1 MTVRA
6 GGPTAPAQVTA
17 AQPGGMRSQRRAA
30 AFWLHLAL
38 IPLALLFLA
47 PLWLMLVFS
56 THPETA
62 IFSPNPPLWFGGAFA
77 ENFRGLQADTNFL
90 RTLANSVVIST
101 LYTLL
106 SMLLTSMGG
115 YAFSKY
121 LFPGRNLLF
130 GLILATLTIPTFVTI
145 IPQFILVARDLKLSN
160 TYWAVVLPTLANTIG
175 IFYMRQAFQ
184 TVPNDLLN
192 AARIDGANE
201 WRIFWQIAL
210 PIVRPALAALAILLF
225 LASWNDYL
233 WPLIVLTQKD
243 SYTMPVALGTLVGL
257 TRVSWGGIMV
267 GTAIATIPFLML
279 FLALQRLFVAGIAGG
294 AVKD

>member
-1 MTVRA
+1 MARKRT
-6 GGPTAPAQVTA
+6 
-17 AQPGGMRSQRRAA
+17 S

-38 IPLALLFLA
+38 LPLALIFLA
-47 PLWLMLVFS
+47 PLWIMAVFS

-62 IFSPNPPLWFGGAFA
+62 IFSPNPPLWFGGAFM

-90 RTLANSVVIST
+90 RTLFNSTMIAS
-101 LYTLL
+101 LYTVF

-115 YAFSKY
+115 YAFAKFD
-121 LFPGRNLLF
+121 FPGKNWLF
-130 GLILATLTIPTFVTI
+130 GLILATLTIPAFVTI

-160 TYWAVVLPTLANTIG
+160 TYWAVILPTLANTIG

-184 TVPNDLLN
+184 TVPSDLLN
-192 AARIDGANE
+192 AARIDGASE
-201 WRIFWQIAL
+201 GRIFWQIAL

-267 GTAIATIPFLML
+267 GTAIATIPFLVL
-279 FLALQRLFVAGIAGG
+279 FLSLQRHFVAGIAGG

>member
-1 MTVRA
+1 MTARPQVA
-6 GGPTAPAQVTA
+6 APVSPGVTA
-17 AQPGGMRSQRRAA
+17 RKRTG

-38 IPLALLFLA
+38 LPLALIFLA
-47 PLWLMLVFS
+47 PLWIMAVFS
-56 THPETA
+56 THPDSA
-62 IFSPNPPLWFGGAFA
+62 IFSPSPPLWFGGNFM
-77 ENFRGLQADTNFL
+77 ENFRGLQADTNYL
-90 RTLANSVVIST
+90 RTLFNSTMIAS
-101 LYTLL
+101 LYTVF
-106 SMLLTSMGG
+106 SMVLTSMGG
-115 YAFSKY
+115 YAFAKFE
-121 LFPGRNLLF
+121 FPGKNWLF

-145 IPQFILVARDLKLSN
+145 IPQFILVARDLKISN
-160 TYWAVVLPTLANTIG
+160 TYWAVILPTLANTIG

-184 TVPNDLLN
+184 TVPSDLLH
-192 AARIDGANE
+192 AARIDGASE
-201 WRIFWQIAL
+201 GRIFWQIAL

-267 GTAIATIPFLML
+267 GTAIATIPFLAL
-279 FLALQRLFVAGIAGG
+279 FLSLQRHFVAGIAGG

>member
-1 MTVRA
+1 MTAR
-6 GGPTAPAQVTA
+6 PQVA
-17 AQPGGMRSQRRAA
+17 VPVSPGVTPRKRTGAL
-30 AFWLHLAL
+30 WLHLAL
-38 IPLALLFLA
+38 LPLALIFLA
-47 PLWLMLVFS
+47 PLWIMAVFS

-62 IFSPNPPLWFGGAFA
+62 IFSPNPPLWFGGAFM

-90 RTLANSVVIST
+90 RTLFNSTMIAS
-101 LYTLL
+101 LYTVF

-115 YAFSKY
+115 YAFAKFD
-121 LFPGRNLLF
+121 FPGKNWLF

-160 TYWAVVLPTLANTIG
+160 TYWAVILPTLANTIG

-184 TVPNDLLN
+184 TVPSDLLN
-192 AARIDGANE
+192 AARIDGASE
-201 WRIFWQIAL
+201 GRIFWQIAL

-267 GTAIATIPFLML
+267 GTAIATIPFLVL
-279 FLALQRLFVAGIAGG
+279 FLSLQRHFVAGIAGG

>member
-1 MTVRA
+1 
-6 GGPTAPAQVTA
+6 
-17 AQPGGMRSQRRAA
+17 
-30 AFWLHLAL
+30 
-38 IPLALLFLA
+38 
-47 PLWLMLVFS
+47 MLVFS
-56 THPETA
+56 TQPETA

-90 RTLANSVVIST
+90 RTLLNSTMIASI
-101 LYTLL
+101 YTVL

-115 YAFSKY
+115 YAFAKFE
-121 LFPGRNLLF
+121 FPGKGPLF
-130 GLILATLTIPTFVTI
+130 GLILATLTIPAFVTI
-145 IPQFILVARDLKLSN
+145 IPQFILVARDLQIGN
-160 TYWAVVLPTLANTIG
+160 TYWAVILPTLANTIG

-184 TVPNDLLN
+184 TVPTDLLN

-267 GTAIATIPFLML
+267 GTAIATIPFLAL
-279 FLALQRLFVAGIAGG
+279 FLALQRHFVAGIAGG

>member
-1 MTVRA
+1 MTVSA
-6 GGPTAPAQVTA
+6 SGPARGAPVTT
-17 AQPGGMRSQRRAA
+17 QPGGMRARERRSAL
-30 AFWLHLAL
+30 WLHLAL
-38 IPLALLFLA
+38 LPLALLFLA
-47 PLWLMLVFS
+47 PLYLMLIFS

-62 IFSPNPPLWFGGAFA
+62 IFSPNPPLWFGGAFG
-77 ENFRGLQADTNFL
+77 ENFTQLQADTNFL
-90 RTLANSVVIST
+90 RTLANSTVIST
-101 LYTLL
+101 LYTGL
-106 SMLLTSMGG
+106 SMGLTSLAG
-115 YAFSKY
+115 YAFAKFQ
-121 LFPGRNLLF
+121 FPGRKLLF

-145 IPQFILVARDLKLSN
+145 IPQFILVARDLGLSN
-160 TYWAVVLPTLANTIG
+160 TYWAVILPTLANTIG
-175 IFYMRQAFQ
+175 IFYMRQAFGA
-184 TVPNDLLN
+184 VPDDLLN
-192 AARIDGANE
+192 AARIDGASE
-201 WRIFWQIAL
+201 GRIFWQIAL

-267 GTAIATIPFLML
+267 GTAIATIPFLVL

>member
-1 MTVRA
+1 MTAR
-6 GGPTAPAQVTA
+6 PQVA
-17 AQPGGMRSQRRAA
+17 AHGSPGLVARRRTS

-38 IPLALLFLA
+38 LPLALLFLA
-47 PLWLMLVFS
+47 PLWIMAVFS

-62 IFSPNPPLWFGGAFA
+62 IFSPNPPLWFGGAFL
-77 ENFRGLQADTNFL
+77 ENFRGLQADTNFI
-90 RTLANSVVIST
+90 RTLFNSTAIAT
-101 LYTLL
+101 LYTVF

-115 YAFSKY
+115 YAFAKFE
-121 LFPGRNLLF
+121 FPGKNWLF
-130 GLILATLTIPTFVTI
+130 GLILATLTIPAFVTI

-160 TYWAVVLPTLANTIG
+160 TYWAVILPTLANTIG

-184 TVPNDLLN
+184 TVPSDLLN
-192 AARIDGANE
+192 AARIDGASE
-201 WRIFWQIAL
+201 GRIFWQIAL

-267 GTAIATIPFLML
+267 GTAIATIPFLAL
-279 FLALQRLFVAGIAGG
+279 FLSLQRHFVAGIAGG

>member
-1 MTVRA
+1 MTAR
-6 GGPTAPAQVTA
+6 PQVA
-17 AQPGGMRSQRRAA
+17 AHASQGVNARKRTG

-38 IPLALLFLA
+38 LPLALLFLA
-47 PLWLMLVFS
+47 PLWIMAVFS

-62 IFSPNPPLWFGGAFA
+62 IFSPNPPLWFGGAFL
-77 ENFRGLQADTNFL
+77 ENFRGLQADTNFI
-90 RTLANSVVIST
+90 RTLFNSTAIAT
-101 LYTLL
+101 LYTVF

-115 YAFSKY
+115 YAFAKFE
-121 LFPGRNLLF
+121 FPGKNWLF
-130 GLILATLTIPTFVTI
+130 GLILATLTIPAFVTI

-160 TYWAVVLPTLANTIG
+160 TYWAVILPTLANTIG

-184 TVPNDLLN
+184 TVPSDLLN
-192 AARIDGANE
+192 AARIDGASE
-201 WRIFWQIAL
+201 GRIFWQIAL

-267 GTAIATIPFLML
+267 GTAIATIPFLVL
-279 FLALQRLFVAGIAGG
+279 FLSLQRHFVAGIAGG

>member
-1 MTVRA
+1 MTAPPTVPPQVAVPPASRGVRA
-6 GGPTAPAQVTA
+6 RNRVSAV
-17 AQPGGMRSQRRAA
+17 
-30 AFWLHLAL
+30 WLHLAL
-38 IPLALLFLA
+38 LPLALIFLA
-47 PLWLMLVFS
+47 PLWIMAVFS

-62 IFSPNPPLWFGGAFA
+62 IFSPNPPLWFGGAFM
-77 ENFRGLQADTNFL
+77 ENFRGLQADTNYL
-90 RTLANSVVIST
+90 RTLFNSTMIAT
-101 LYTLL
+101 LYTVF
-106 SMLLTSMGG
+106 SMVLTSMGG
-115 YAFSKY
+115 YAFAKFE
-121 LFPGRNLLF
+121 FPGKNWLF

-145 IPQFILVARDLKLSN
+145 IPQFILVARDLQISN
-160 TYWAVVLPTLANTIG
+160 TYWAVILPTLANTIG

-184 TVPNDLLN
+184 TVPSDLLN
-192 AARIDGANE
+192 AARIDGASE
-201 WRIFWQIAL
+201 GRIFWQIAL

-267 GTAIATIPFLML
+267 GTAIATIPFLVL
-279 FLALQRLFVAGIAGG
+279 FLSLQRHFVAGIAGG

>member
-1 MTVRA
+1 MTAR
-6 GGPTAPAQVTA
+6 PQVA
-17 AQPGGMRSQRRAA
+17 AHDSPGVVARRRTS

-38 IPLALLFLA
+38 LPLALLFLA
-47 PLWLMLVFS
+47 PLWIMAVFS

-62 IFSPNPPLWFGGAFA
+62 IFSPNPPLWFGGAFM
-77 ENFRGLQADTNFL
+77 ENFRGLQADTNFI
-90 RTLANSVVIST
+90 RTLFNSTAIAT
-101 LYTLL
+101 LYTVF

-115 YAFSKY
+115 YAFAKFE
-121 LFPGRNLLF
+121 FPGKNWLF
-130 GLILATLTIPTFVTI
+130 GLILATLTIPAFVTI

-160 TYWAVVLPTLANTIG
+160 TYWAVILPTLANTIG

-184 TVPNDLLN
+184 TVPSDLLN
-192 AARIDGANE
+192 AARIDGASE
-201 WRIFWQIAL
+201 GRIFWQIAL

-267 GTAIATIPFLML
+267 GTAIATIPFLAL
-279 FLALQRLFVAGIAGG
+279 FLSLQRHFVAGIAGG

>member
-1 MTVRA
+1 MTAR
-6 GGPTAPAQVTA
+6 PQVA
-17 AQPGGMRSQRRAA
+17 AHDSPGVVARRRTS

-38 IPLALLFLA
+38 LPLALLFLA
-47 PLWLMLVFS
+47 PLWIMAVFS

-62 IFSPNPPLWFGGAFA
+62 IFSPNPPLWFGGAFL
-77 ENFRGLQADTNFL
+77 ENFRGLQADTNFI
-90 RTLANSVVIST
+90 RTLFNSTAIAT
-101 LYTLL
+101 LYTVF

-115 YAFSKY
+115 YAFAKFD
-121 LFPGRNLLF
+121 FPGKNWLF
-130 GLILATLTIPTFVTI
+130 GLILATLTIPAFVTI

-160 TYWAVVLPTLANTIG
+160 TYWAVILPTLANTIG

-184 TVPNDLLN
+184 TVPSDLLN
-192 AARIDGANE
+192 AARIDGASE
-201 WRIFWQIAL
+201 GRIFWQIAL

-267 GTAIATIPFLML
+267 GTAIATIPFLAL
-279 FLALQRLFVAGIAGG
+279 FLSLQRHFVAGIAGG

>member
-1 MTVRA
+1 MT
-6 GGPTAPAQVTA
+6 TAPQRTA
-17 AQPGGMRSQRRAA
+17 PQRSRKARDRISAT
-30 AFWLHLAL
+30 WLHVLL
-38 IPLALLFLA
+38 IPLALVFLA
-47 PLWLMLVFS
+47 PLWMMLVFS

-90 RTLANSVVIST
+90 RALLNSTVIAT
-101 LYTLL
+101 MYTVL

-115 YAFSKY
+115 YAFAKFE
-121 LFPGRNLLF
+121 FPGKNVLF

-145 IPQFILVARDLKLSN
+145 IPQFILVARDLKMSN
-160 TYWAVVLPTLANTIG
+160 TYWAVILPTLANTIG
-175 IFYMRQAFQ
+175 IFYMRQAFL
-184 TVPNDLLN
+184 TVPTDLLN
-192 AARIDGANE
+192 AARIDGASE
-201 WRIFWQIAL
+201 WRIYWQIAL

-267 GTAIATIPFLML
+267 GTAIATVPFLAL
-279 FLALQRLFVAGIAGG
+279 FLALQRHFVAGIAGG

>member
-1 MTVRA
+1 MTATRLA
-6 GGPTAPAQVTA
+6 PPTAGVKARRRLNA
-17 AQPGGMRSQRRAA
+17 A
-30 AFWLHLAL
+30 LLYVAL
-38 IPLALLFLA
+38 VPLALLFLA
-47 PLWLMLVFS
+47 PLWIMLVFS

-62 IFSPNPPLWFGGAFA
+62 IFSPNPPLWFGGAFG
-77 ENFRGLQADTNFL
+77 ENFRGLQADTNFM
-90 RTLANSVVIST
+90 RTLLNSTMIAS
-101 LYTLL
+101 LYTVF

-115 YAFSKY
+115 YAFAKFE
-121 LFPGRNLLF
+121 FPGKGPLF
-130 GLILATLTIPTFVTI
+130 GLILATLTIPAFVTI

-160 TYWAVVLPTLANTIG
+160 TYWAVILPTLANTIG

-184 TVPNDLLN
+184 TVPTDLLN
-192 AARIDGANE
+192 AARIDGAGE

-267 GTAIATIPFLML
+267 GTAIATIPFLAL
-279 FLALQRLFVAGIAGG
+279 FLALQRHFVAGIAGG